1 MKRALPY
8 LMLAVALA
16 GVAAFFGW
24 AFHEAGIVGGG
35 WQAALAPIWLYVAGG
50 LLVVAALTG
59 GLMWLAFYSSRRG
72 YDEPFDVNAPR
83 GEPTGR
89 RSWTDRVRPEE

>member
-1 MKRALPY
+1 MIRALPY

-16 GVAAFFGW
+16 GVAAFFVW
-24 AFHEAGIVGGG
+24 AFQQGEGVGGG
-35 WQAALAPIWLYVAGG
+35 WESLGPIWLYVAGG
-50 LLVVAALTG
+50 LVVVAALTG

-72 YDEPFDVNAPR
+72 YDEPFDINASH
-83 GEPTGR
+83 GGPTGR